1 LKTHNEG
8 TIMRLHPP
16 ALGEKV
22 VYTQGWQG
30 TIGLIVPTLFTTH
43 PEHEFRYL
51 FPEGVGLICQRVLL
65 DYPNLPLAEALH
77 AMHDSLPDAAH
88 ILKACGA
95 DIISFGCTSSSFL
108 KGREYELYLT
118 ERIKKASNLP
128 SITVANAVA
137 DAIRF
142 LEAKKVLLISPYT
155 TDVNKQLEKYLR
167 DDQKI
172 GLHYVHEIVSHDKSL
187 TPWQQYRVVL
197 DACRASPP
205 GADAIFFSCGATRLV
220 EVIPQLEEETG
231 VPVLSTNLC
240 NVWKCIQALGIRAP
254 IQGKGKLLEIPR

>member
-1 LKTHNEG
+1 MSSGSH
-8 TIMRLHPP
+8 ISM
-16 ALGEKV
+16 EKV
-22 VYTQGWQG
+22 VYPQGWRG
-30 TIGLIVPTLFTTH
+30 TVGLIVPTLFTTH

-77 AMHDSLPDAAH
+77 AMHDSLPNAAY
-88 ILKACGA
+88 ILKASGA

-108 KGREYELYLT
+108 KGREYELHLAAQI
-118 ERIKKASNLP
+118 EEASDLP
-128 SITVANAVA
+128 AITVAAAVA

-142 LEAKKVLLISPYT
+142 LRAKKVLLISPYT
-155 TDVNKQLEKYLR
+155 TDVNKQLENYLR

-172 GLHYVHEIVSHDKSL
+172 GLHFVYEVVSHDKSL

-240 NVWKCIQALGIRAP
+240 NVWKCLQTLGIRASV
-254 IQGKGKLLEIPR
+254 QGKGKLLEIPK

>member
-1 LKTHNEG
+1 
-8 TIMRLHPP
+8 MRLRSP
-16 ALGEKV
+16 ASIEKI
-22 VYTQGWQG
+22 VYPQGWRG

-65 DYPNLPLAEALH
+65 DYPNLPLTDALH
-77 AMHDSLPDAAH
+77 SMHDSLPNAAY
-88 ILKACGA
+88 ILKASGA
-95 DIISFGCTSSSFL
+95 DVISFGCTSSSFS
-108 KGREYELYLT
+108 KGREYELYLA
-118 ERIKKASNLP
+118 EQIEKASDLP
-128 SITVANAVA
+128 TITVAGAVA

-142 LEAKKVLLISPYT
+142 LGAKKILLISPYT
-155 TDVNKQLEKYLR
+155 KEVNKQLEEYLR

-172 GLHYVHEIVSHDKSL
+172 GLHFVYEIVSHDKSL

-231 VPVLSTNLC
+231 IPVLSTNLC
-240 NVWKCIQALGIRAP
+240 NVWKCLQALEIRAL
-254 IQGKGKLLEIPR
+254 IQGKGKLLETPR